1 MKNHDLLIDS
11 PVKTLLNSNK
21 KKLQHESYFPDIN
34 DNKQRVFSLDARELP
49 KNKQKRI
56 DQLIPLIQI
65 TQSTSPAFTKT
76 TMNTGTKPSF

>member
-21 KKLQHESYFPDIN
+21 KKLQRESHFPDIY

-49 KNKQKRI
+49 
-56 DQLIPLIQI
+56 
-65 TQSTSPAFTKT
+65 
-76 TMNTGTKPSF
+76 